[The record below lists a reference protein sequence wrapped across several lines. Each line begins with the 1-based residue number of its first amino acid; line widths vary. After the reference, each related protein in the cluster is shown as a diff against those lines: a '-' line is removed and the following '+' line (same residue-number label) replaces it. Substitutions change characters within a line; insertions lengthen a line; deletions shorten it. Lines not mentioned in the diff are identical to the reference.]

1 VVCGQQPTAYA
12 FGRAVMMI
20 LGVGICNRTHENP
33 RYRHLLWLVISV
45 IWR

>member
-1 VVCGQQPTAYA
+1 
-12 FGRAVMMI
+12 
-20 LGVGICNRTHENP
+20 VGICNRTHENP